1 VIAELCAAGFVPFAF
16 GAADNLARLDPAP
29 LGAPLRR
36 LPAEA
41 PTALRFHQQLSALNA
56 AAFGGMGMPAWVQ
69 LDLGALPSAFIGWA
83 LPADQLPLHLA
94 QQLGAADGDLVPVAE
109 TLAVPTLVPGR
120 VMSCSMA
127 SLLPGRHLGLAA
139 KLLGLAALGATE
151 ALGVTQYD
159 NPALRSH
166 TRLGDLEIVQPHL
179 PFHSRPDVSF
189 LYRLRVTPALL
200 AAADRGDAPST
211 APAERLAPADAG
223 GWIASRG
230 GNIVAPGLITTPE
243 GARVCWAP

>member
-1 VIAELCAAGFVPFAF
+1 MIAELCADGFVPFAF
-16 GAADNLARLDPAP
+16 GAADNLAHLRPTP
-29 LGAPLRR
+29 LGAPLRL
-36 LPAEA
+36 LPADGPA
-41 PTALRFHQQLSALNA
+41 ALSFHQQLSALNA

-83 LPADQLPLHLA
+83 LPGHRLPPELA
-94 QQLGAADGDLVPVAE
+94 LRLGASPDDLVPVAE

-127 SLLPGRHLGLAA
+127 SVWPGRHLGLAA

-166 TRLGDLEIVQPHL
+166 TRLGDLEVVEPTL
-179 PFHSRPDVSF
+179 AFHSRPDVSF
-189 LYRLRVTPALL
+189 LYRLRITPALL
-200 AAADRGDAPST
+200 AAADAGAVPT
-211 APAERLAPADAG
+211 TPAAELLHPAAAGAWLAA
-223 GWIASRG
+223 RG
-230 GNIVAPGLITTPE
+230 GRIVAPGLVQTPA